1 MPLAPIILFVY
12 NRPWHT
18 CQTVEALQKNEL
30 AAESDLFIFADA
42 PKPDAS
48 EECLANIKE
57 VRQYIHT
64 IDGFK
69 SVTIEEAPKNKGLA
83 NSVIAGVTKIINQFG
98 KVIVV
103 EDDIVTHPFFLR
115 FMNEALNTFID
126 NKLIFTIGGYHYN
139 FKIPFWYRKKT
150 YLLPRVA
157 SWGWATWADRW
168 NLTDWNAPNYI
179 PIVNSQT
186 EMKRFSVGGKD
197 LPEMLKKKLSGDIDS
212 WAILWNYCMFTH
224 NAYCLQ
230 PTSSL
235 TTNIGF
241 DNSGTNCGSTDLSH
255 SQQSHNNNYSFKLY
269 NTKPN
274 AIIIR
279 RFNKMID
286 KKPFLLKR
294 ITHSLKKIIIQCT

>member
-1 MPLAPIILFVY
+1 MSLAPIILFVY

-18 CQTVEALQKNEL
+18 RQTVEALQKNEL
-30 AAESDLFIFADA
+30 AAESDLFIFADG
-42 PKPDAS
+42 PKSNAS
-48 EECLANIKE
+48 EECLDKIKK

-69 SVTIEEAPKNKGLA
+69 SITIEEAPENKGLA

-115 FMNEALNTFID
+115 FMNDTLTAFKN

-139 FKIPFWYRKKT
+139 FKIPFWYREKT

-157 SWGWATWADRW
+157 SWGWATWVDRW
-168 NLTDWNAPNYI
+168 NLTDWNTQKYDSIISSP
-179 PIVNSQT
+179 S
-186 EMKRFSVGGKD
+186 EMKRFSIGGKD

-230 PTSSL
+230 PTNSL
-235 TTNIGF
+235 TTNTGF
-241 DNSGTNCGSTDLSH
+241 DNSGTNCGASDA
-255 SQQSHNNNYSFKLY
+255 SQSQLNYNGNYNFKFNY
-269 NTKPN
+269 IKPN

-279 RFNKMID
+279 RFNNMID
-286 KKPFLLKR
+286 KNPFFLKR
-294 ITHSLKKIIIQCT
+294 IVHSLKKVIAQ